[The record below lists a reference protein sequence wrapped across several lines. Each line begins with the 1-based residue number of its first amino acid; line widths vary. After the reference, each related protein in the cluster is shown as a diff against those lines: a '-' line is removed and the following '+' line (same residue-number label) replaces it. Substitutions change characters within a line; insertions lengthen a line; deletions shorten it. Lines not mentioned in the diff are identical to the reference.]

1 MTKRKSESQTGFEP
15 MTSQSPGGRSIHLS
29 YRELMESEAIHILGS
44 YLTRALH
51 IARISNVNVV
61 LCDERMKD
69 GKFWA
74 RWNRCENKKKI
85 SMSLAWD
92 KEKIWVPDRIR
103 TYDLRRQLET
113 VLDIWLVNVC
123 IKEYGLFKAGHTFG
137 VLAVSLV
144 FRFSQVLEANLPS
157 I

>member
-1 MTKRKSESQTGFEP
+1 MKEWKMVTFE
-15 MTSQSPGGRSIHLS
+15 
-29 YRELMESEAIHILGS
+29 LGE
-44 YLTRALH
+44 TDVK
-51 IARISNVNVV
+51 I
-61 LCDERMKD
+61 
-69 GKFWA
+69 
-74 RWNRCENKKKI
+74 KKI

-103 TYDLRRQLET
+103 AYDLRSQLET

>member
-1 MTKRKSESQTGFEP
+1 MKKKKSESQTWFKP

-51 IARISNVNVV
+51 IARIGIVNVV

-74 RWNRCENKKKI
+74 RWNRCENKKNQHVT
-85 SMSLAWD
+85 SVGQ
-92 KEKIWVPDRIR
+92 EKIWVPNRIQ
-103 TYDLRRQLET
+103 THDLRSQLET

-123 IKEYGLFKAGHTFG
+123 IKEYGLFKEGHTFG